1 MAFEKRFFLPEP
13 FWLVASD
20 EAGRGPLAGP
30 VVGAAVGMRID
41 DHEVALKQLRKLK
54 RQGVTDSKVLSGARR
69 REILQSVGWDLRTG
83 ERTRVSF
90 GTFWGSWSQCSPQ
103 EIDEVNI
110 LQASMKCMSTA
121 AELVA
126 VEENSKVVWL
136 VDGNYCPRESKVELI
151 HPVVGGD
158 AKSVLIGL
166 ASLIAK
172 ETRDQLM
179 RQIHESHPQYGFDQH
194 AGYGT
199 KRHRE
204 AIGRYGLTPWHRRTF
219 QGVREHAGAA
229 AGA

>member
-1 MAFEKRFFLPEP
+1 MFEKRFFLTEP

-30 VVGAAVGMRID
+30 VVGAAVGLRID
-41 DHEVALKQLRKLK
+41 DHDVTLKLLRKLK
-54 RQGVTDSKVLSGARR
+54 RQGVTDSKALTGERR
-69 REILQSVGWDLRTG
+69 RAILQSVGWDLRHT
-83 ERTRVSF
+83 ERTRVAF
-90 GTFWGSWSQCSPQ
+90 GNFWGCWSQCSPE
-103 EIDEVNI
+103 EIDQVNI
-110 LQASMKCMSTA
+110 LQASMKCMTA
-121 AELVA
+121 AADLVA
-126 VEENSKVVWL
+126 VEENSTVVWL
-136 VDGNYCPRESKVELI
+136 VDGNYRPRESKVEMI

-179 RQIHESHPQYGFDQH
+179 RQIHELHPQYGFDQH

-204 AIGRYGLTPWHRRTF
+204 AISRHGITSWHRKTF
-219 QGVREHAGAA
+219 QGVREHTGEPAGA
-229 AGA
+229 